1 MIGVDNDDPPLPPAD
16 VVTVEDAA
24 LLDQDGLGLGPV
36 QEGEDAEAADASKVK
51 PPTMAA

>member
-1 MIGVDNDDPPLPPAD
+1 MVGVDNDDPPLPPAD
-16 VVTVEDAA
+16 VVAVEDAA
-24 LLDQDGLGLGPV
+24 LSDQDRLGLRPV